1 MEKSTI
7 MSYVAVG
14 VGIVALILS
23 LSAGTVIKKQTAAI
37 TYNPKITVAT
47 ASGEAA
53 SATTATSGDATTEGA
68 STTATIDTSNQT
80 SGAVNLV
87 ESNGL
92 MAVSNSTLKVPKTE
106 DYLTTGTED
115 LYVYLEGTHYIKYDS
130 RTDYLVVDNSAI
142 IRTITATDAIY
153 EGICQYT
160 GQNNETILIG
170 ERLVTTKT
178 AIAVTYT
185 IPTTADGTLVATVE
199 DSALYV
205 QSLLDNTQANVR
217 INRASMFGYSINPD
231 WVADLVVTTEGA
243 QLIKGDASIY
253 IAPYTG
259 SFAAGTTNSLTAGGV
274 SFTYSESIKDE
285 TTEYVPYIV
294 KYPSAQDGT
303 VPGKQDAL
311 QAKLLAKSNLTVQSL
326 MGE

>member
-7 MSYVAVG
+7 ISYIAVAVG
-14 VGIVALILS
+14 IVSLILS
-23 LSAGTVIKKQTAAI
+23 LSAGAVIKKQTASI
-37 TYNPKITVAT
+37 SYNPTITVAT

-53 SATTATSGDATTEGA
+53 STTDETSGDATTEG
-68 STTATIDTSNQT
+68 ATIDTSNQT

-115 LYVYLEGTHYIKYDS
+115 LYVYLEGTHNIKYDS

-142 IRTITATDAIY
+142 VRTITAADAIY

-170 ERLVTTKT
+170 ERLVTSKT
-178 AIAVTYT
+178 AIAITYT

-199 DSALYV
+199 DSALYRRHF
-205 QSLLDNTQANVR
+205 SY
-217 INRASMFGYSINPD
+217 SFCFMFGYSINPD

-259 SFAAGTTNSLTAGGV
+259 SFASGTTNSLTAGGV

-285 TTEYVPYIV
+285 TTEYVPYIL

-303 VPGKQDAL
+303 MPGQQDTL